1 MKKTVVIGLL
11 GSTLDN
17 TGKGKRRWER
27 WRPTVGLC
35 QHDDLLIH
43 RLELLYQKQFTP
55 LLKRVCKDINA
66 VSPET
71 EIVCREISI
80 NNPWDF
86 EEVFATLHD
95 FAACYPFEQDN
106 DYLVHISTGTHVAQI
121 CLFLLTESRYF
132 PAHLIQT
139 GPGRERSSTVAGTY
153 SIIDLDLSRYDRI
166 ASRFQQELQDD
177 ISFLKS
183 GIETRNSTFNH
194 LIEQIEKV
202 AIHSIEPMLLAGPTG
217 AGKSLL
223 AKKIYELKK
232 AKRKISG
239 KMVEVNCATLKGE
252 NAMAT
257 LFGHTKGAFTGA
269 SSERAGLLRTADKG
283 LLFLDEIGELGVDE
297 QAMLLRS
304 IEEKR
309 FLPVGADRESFSEF
323 QLICGTNRNLQ
334 EECAKGTFRD
344 DLLARIDLWTFTMPG
359 LAQRPEDI
367 EPNLDYELRK
377 FSAKTGTRVSINR
390 EARQRFLKFAISSD
404 ALWSANFRDLTG
416 AVTRMAT
423 LAPRG
428 RISSKEVR
436 DEIDGLRQKWQGTSR
451 NKPEQILAK
460 ILEPDK
466 FQQLDTFDRIQL
478 AEVVRICQT
487 SASLSE
493 AGRML
498 FNISRTRKK
507 QVNDSDRLRKYL
519 AKFGLGWKDFCPNDS
534 YSGH

>member
-1 MKKTVVIGLL
+1 MKKTIVIGLL

-35 QHDDLLIH
+35 QHEDLLVH

-80 NNPWDF
+80 DNPWNF
-86 EEVFATLHD
+86 EEVFAALHD
-95 FAACYPFEQDN
+95 FAIQYPFEQDN
-106 DYLVHISTGTHVAQI
+106 EYLVHISTGTHVAQI
-121 CLFLLTESRYF
+121 CLFLLTEARYF
-132 PAHLIQT
+132 PANLIQT
-139 GPGRERSSTVAGTY
+139 GPGRGRMSNVAGTY

-166 ASRFQQELQDD
+166 ASRFQQEWRDD

-183 GIETRNSTFNH
+183 GVETRNVAFNH

-202 AIHSIEPMLLAGPTG
+202 AVNSVEPILLTGPTG

-232 AKRKISG
+232 TKRKITG
-239 KMVEVNCATLKGE
+239 ELVEVNCATLKGE

-269 SSERAGLLRTADKG
+269 IHDRAGFLRTADKG
-283 LLFLDEIGELGVDE
+283 MLFLDEVGELGVDE
-297 QAMLLRS
+297 QAMLLRA
-304 IEEKR
+304 IEEKC
-309 FLPVGADRESFSEF
+309 FFPVGADQESFSEF

-334 EECAKGTFRD
+334 KECARGRFRE

-359 LAQRPEDI
+359 LAQRLEDI
-367 EPNLDYELRK
+367 EPNLDYELVK
-377 FSAKTGTRVSINR
+377 FGTKTGTRVGINR
-390 EARQRFLKFAISSD
+390 EARQRFLKFATSPDGIW
-404 ALWSANFRDLTG
+404 AANFRDLTG

-423 LAPRG
+423 LAPQG
-428 RISSKEVR
+428 RITCEEVEE
-436 DEIDGLRQKWQGTSR
+436 EIKGLCQKWQVRSHTKQDS
-451 NKPEQILAK
+451 ILRK
-460 ILEPDK
+460 ILEPE
-466 FQQLDTFDRIQL
+466 QLAQLDLFEQVQL
-478 AEVVRICQT
+478 SEVVRICQT
-487 SASLSE
+487 SHTLSE
-493 AGRML
+493 AGRTL
-498 FNISRTRKK
+498 FNISRIKKK

-519 AKFGLGWKDFCPNDS
+519 AKYGLSWRDFKV
-534 YSGH
+534 

>member
-1 MKKTVVIGLL
+1 L
-11 GSTLDN
+11 
-17 TGKGKRRWER
+17 
-27 WRPTVGLC
+27 
-35 QHDDLLIH
+35 
-43 RLELLYQKQFTP
+43 KQ
-55 LLKRVCKDINA
+55 VCKDINS

-71 EIVCREISI
+71 EIICREIRI
-80 NNPWDF
+80 KNPWDF

-95 FAACYPFEQDN
+95 FAANYCFEQDN
-106 DYLVHISTGTHVAQI
+106 EYLVHISTGTHVAQI

-139 GPGRERSSTVAGTY
+139 GPGRGRSSTAAGTY

-177 ISFLKS
+177 IFFLKS
-183 GIETRNSTFNH
+183 GIETKNSTFNH

-202 AIHSIEPMLLAGPTG
+202 AIHSVEPMLLAGPTG

-223 AKKIYELKK
+223 AKTIYELKK
-232 AKRKISG
+232 TKRKISG
-239 KMVEVNCATLKGE
+239 QMVEVNCATLKGE

-269 SSERAGLLRTADKG
+269 TGERAGLLRTADQG
-283 LLFLDEIGELGVDE
+283 LLFLDEIGELGIDE
-297 QAMLLRS
+297 QAMLLRA

-323 QLICGTNRNLQ
+323 QLICGTNRDLQ
-334 EECAKGTFRD
+334 EECIKGNFRD

-367 EPNLDYELRK
+367 EPNLDYELTK
-377 FSAKTGTRVSINR
+377 FSAKTGNRISINR
-390 EARQRFLKFAISSD
+390 EARQRFLKFATSSE

-428 RISSKEVR
+428 RIGSEEVR
-436 DEIDGLRQKWQGTSR
+436 NEIAGLRRKWQGKTPR
-451 NKPEQILAK
+451 KPEQILAK
-460 ILEPDK
+460 TLKQEQLK
-466 FQQLDTFDRIQL
+466 QLDIFDQIQL
-478 AEVVRICQT
+478 AEVARICQT

-493 AGRML
+493 AGRIL

-507 QVNDSDRLRKYL
+507 QINDSDRLHKYL
-519 AKFGLGWKDFCPNDS
+519 AKFGLEWKDFVHSVNNYP
-534 YSGH
+534 